1 MGAESDWQPPD
12 DTSARPA
19 NGPANAPANGDDRQP
34 FPGAMGP
41 PNLSPPPRLSAQPH
55 YRGPRVLPP
64 TGPALMAPPSGTPT
78 YLPPPPPGVIF
89 PPPPPPPRPHVVPGA
104 WQGALKPPVFV
115 VPALPR
121 VLERP
126 TYREPLPVRSGRVWA
141 GAGAAALWMLLFG
154 LQASTIR
161 AYAWITIAAAVV
173 ALGAA
178 GILAK
183 FGDRGVAVGV
193 AISSGIGLSVAG
205 LFGAF
210 QAFSGHWI
218 LW

>member
-1 MGAESDWQPPD
+1 MGAADADWQPPD
-12 DTSARPA
+12 DAPARPA
-19 NGPANAPANGDDRQP
+19 NGAEPARQP
-34 FPGAMGP
+34 LPGAMGP
-41 PNLSPPPRLSAQPH
+41 PTLGPPPRLSAQPH

-64 TGPALMAPPSGTPT
+64 SGPALMAPPMGTPAT
-78 YLPPPPPGVIF
+78 LSPPPNGMVF
-89 PPPPPPPRPHVVPGA
+89 PPPPPMRSQPVPGA

-115 VPALPR
+115 VPGLPR
-121 VLERP
+121 APERP
-126 TYREPLPVRSGRVWA
+126 VYREPLPVRSGRVWA
-141 GAGAAALWMLLFG
+141 GAGVAALWMLLFG

-161 AYAWITIAAAVV
+161 MYAWITIVV
-173 ALGAA
+173 AAIALGVAA
-178 GILAK
+178 LLAR

-193 AISSGIGLSVAG
+193 AITSGIGLAVAG